1 VDADSRQGAEFLIES
16 SVATP
21 KQQLNAQF
29 ALIAQ
34 ALASPQR
41 LEILDYLAQVERS
54 VEELAQLASL
64 TVANTSRHLQTL
76 KQAMLVQVRTDGKRR
91 YYRLAGDDVVQL
103 IASLRRTAELHLAE
117 VERLAQVYLT
127 HKEEMEAI
135 SAEQLL
141 ARLERGDV
149 TVLDVRPFIE
159 YAAGHIPGALHW
171 LPDEVAGR
179 LHELTDSKTIVA
191 YCRGPYC
198 VYSYQALRAL
208 SAHGI
213 TAVRLENGL
222 PEWKAAGFPIQ
233 TIPDSNP

>member
-1 VDADSRQGAEFLIES
+1 M
-16 SVATP
+16 ATP

-41 LEILDYLAQVERS
+41 LEILDYLAQTERS

-76 KQAMLVQVRTDGKRR
+76 KQAMLVHARTDGKRR
-91 YYRLAGDDVVQL
+91 YYRLAGADVVQL

-117 VERLAQVYLT
+117 VERLAQTYLT
-127 HKEEMEAI
+127 HKEAMEAI

-141 ARLERGDV
+141 ARLARGDV
-149 TVLDVRPFIE
+149 TVLDVRPYVE
-159 YAAGHIPGALHW
+159 YAAGHIPGAIHL
-171 LPDEVAGR
+171 LPEEVAER
-179 LHELTDSKTIVA
+179 LHDLTDSKTIVA

-198 VYSYQALRAL
+198 VYSFQAVRALRA
-208 SAHGI
+208 HGI
-213 TAVRLENGL
+213 MAARLESGL
-222 PEWKAAGFPIQ
+222 PEWKAAGFPVQ
-233 TIPDSNP
+233 MPPYPNP